1 MIGEKIK
8 AFRKLHNLSQ
18 VEFSTAL
25 GISQGNLSEIE
36 KGNSKPSA
44 DTLIAL
50 RTKYG
55 FDLNLLLIVGGQTS
69 SDPFR
74 PEGEN
79 AFSLTPTE
87 LKLMSMYKKL
97 NSVDQESVIEFVD
110 YKLQK
115 RSMDSR

>member
-50 RTKYG
+50 RIKYG
-55 FDLNLLLIVGGQTS
+55 FDLNWLLVEEIQNRTNYQ
-69 SDPFR
+69 
-74 PEGEN
+74 EGEYD
-79 AFSLTPTE
+79 AFSLTPVE
-87 LKLMSMYKKL
+87 ADLISMYRRL
-97 NSVDQESVIEFVD
+97 NSDYQENVIEFVD

-115 RSMDSR
+115 KSREF

>member
-36 KGNSKPSA
+36 KGSSKPSA

-50 RTKYG
+50 RIKYA
-55 FDLNLLLIVGGQTS
+55 FDLNWLLVEEVQKQ
-69 SDPFR
+69 PNC
-74 PEGEN
+74 PEGERI
-79 AFSLTPTE
+79 LT
-87 LKLMSMYKKL
+87 
-97 NSVDQESVIEFVD
+97 NSSGS
-110 YKLQK
+110 YTH
-115 RSMDSR
+115 

>member
-55 FDLNLLLIVGGQTS
+55 FDLNWLLIEGVQNQ
-69 SDPFR
+69 PNC

-79 AFSLTPTE
+79 AFSLTPAETN
-87 LKLMSMYKKL
+87 LISMYRRL
-97 NSVDQESVIEFVD
+97 NSDYQESVIEFID

-115 RSMDSR
+115 KSREL

>member
-55 FDLNLLLIVGGQTS
+55 FDLNWLLVEGIQKS
-69 SDPFR
+69 SDQLR
-74 PEGEN
+74 PKGEN
-79 AFSLTPTE
+79 TFSLNPAE
-87 LKLMSMYKKL
+87 IKLMSMYKKL
-97 NSVDQESVIEFVD
+97 NLDDQESVVEFVD
-110 YKLQK
+110 YKSRK
-115 RSMDSR
+115 RSRDSR

>member
-8 AFRKLHNLSQ
+8 AFRKLHNLSH

-25 GISQGNLSEIE
+25 GISQGNLNEIE

-50 RTKYG
+50 RNKYG
-55 FDLNLLLIVGGQTS
+55 FDLNWLLIEGVQKS
-69 SDPFR
+69 SDPLR
-74 PEGEN
+74 PEGEY
-79 AFSLTPTE
+79 AFSLTSAE
-87 LKLMSMYKKL
+87 IKLMSMFKKL
-97 NSVDQESVIEFVD
+97 NLDEQERVVEFVD

-115 RSMDSR
+115 RSRDSK

>member
-1 MIGEKIK
+1 VKKIK

-50 RTKYG
+50 RIKYG
-55 FDLNLLLIVGGQTS
+55 FDLNWLLVEEVQKQPNCS
-69 SDPFR
+69 
-74 PEGEN
+74 EEKN
-79 AFSLTPTE
+79 AFPLTPAE
-87 LKLMSMYKKL
+87 ANLISMYRRL
-97 NSVDQESVIEFVD
+97 NSDYQESVIEFVD
-110 YKLQK
+110 YKIQK
-115 RSMDSR
+115 KIREF